1 MKMAKTDFR
10 GKKLPTGYL
19 SNIVLNRKQFDRVV
33 GFKNVAMQSFFDNK
47 YARPASVSAPKIPK
61 EPIRIPLEKPSA

>member
-33 GFKNVAMQSFFDNK
+33 GFKNVAMQSFLFSKSNH
-47 YARPASVSAPKIPK
+47 SI
-61 EPIRIPLEKPSA
+61 

>member
-10 GKKLPTGYL
+10 GKKLPTGHL

-33 GFKNVAMQSFFDNK
+33 GFKNVARQSFLFSKSNH
-47 YARPASVSAPKIPK
+47 SI
-61 EPIRIPLEKPSA
+61 